1 MSGTEAQKDKCSAGG
16 QPDTPAGKLR
26 GRIGNLQVTNAAN
39 EARKA
44 RQRSMEASNKVG
56 TRQGKDKT
64 KQCKGAGAI
73 RRGSQRCKQESRAG
87 GVIAE
92 NVCS

>member
-1 MSGTEAQKDKCSAGG
+1 MSGTDAQKETCSARG

-26 GRIGNLQVTNAAN
+26 GWVGYLQVTYAAN
-39 EARKA
+39 KARKA
-44 RQRSMEASNKVG
+44 RQQSMEASNKVG

-73 RRGSQRCKQESRAG
+73 QRGSQRCKQES
-87 GVIAE
+87 
-92 NVCS
+92 

>member
-1 MSGTEAQKDKCSAGG
+1 MSSTEAQKDKCSAGG

-39 EARKA
+39 EVRKA
-44 RQRSMEASNKVG
+44 RQRSIEASNKVG

-73 RRGSQRCKQESRAG
+73 RRGS
-87 GVIAE
+87 
-92 NVCS
+92 